1 MLSLSALILIFL
13 IFKYA
18 DSVPALDTNA
28 EVFSTTWIN
37 VSDWDISRIMD
48 SLTSRTWSFFNV
60 IIAFAWVII
69 VVWFIKLILRFVKKD

>member
-1 MLSLSALILIFL
+1 MLALLL
-13 IFKYA
+13 MLLTQV
-18 DSVPALDTNA
+18 SVT
-28 EVFSTTWIN
+28 STWIN

-69 VVWFIKLILRFVKKD
+69 VVWFIKLILRFIKKD

>member
-1 MLSLSALILIFL
+1 MLALLL
-13 IFKYA
+13 MLLTQV
-18 DSVPALDTNA
+18 SV
-28 EVFSTTWIN
+28 SSTWIY

-69 VVWFIKLILRFVKKD
+69 VVWFIKLILRFGKKD

>member
-1 MLSLSALILIFL
+1 MLALLL
-13 IFKYA
+13 MLLTQV
-18 DSVPALDTNA
+18 SV
-28 EVFSTTWIN
+28 SSTWIN